1 MNALRTARCY
11 VEMVAGMIIGMVVLE
26 PLWPAVTTAS
36 TTPVGWQAMVMA
48 TDMSIGMSAVMLLRR
63 HHLHSTLR
71 MCAAMYAPFVVLLAP
86 YSAGWLSADVYF
98 NTGHLLML
106 LLMLGLT
113 RRTSTPRHAVVAH
126 PSVATGPPSASI
138 PARAPHPAAPITDGS
153 SS

>member
-11 VEMVAGMIIGMVVLE
+11 VEMVAGMIIGMVILE
-26 PLWPAVTTAS
+26 PLWPTVTTAS
-36 TTPVGWQAMVMA
+36 STPVGWQAMVMA
-48 TDMSIGMSAVMLLRR
+48 TNMSIGMSAVMLLRR
-63 HHLHSTLR
+63 HDLNSTLL

-86 YSAGWLSADVYF
+86 YSAGWLSADAYF

-113 RRTSTPRHAVVAH
+113 RTTSTPPQASAPH
-126 PSVATGPPSASI
+126 PSVVTGPPSESI
-138 PARAPHPAAPITDGS
+138 PAPAPHHPAPITDGS